1 MSTDAFWSTPTNELF
16 TELGSSDNGL
26 TAAAA
31 AAQLAKLPKARAH
44 NSKWRF
50 VGLFLGQFKSPIIL
64 ILLFAAGV
72 SAALG
77 DRTSSAIIFAIV
89 FASGVLGFWQEF
101 HAADAVQ
108 KLLALVQITANVIRG
123 GKLSEVPV
131 AQVVPGD
138 VFQLHAGDMIPA
150 DSLLIEST
158 DLFVNEAALTGEPFP
173 IEKTAG
179 VLPAETQLG
188 QRTN

>member
-1 MSTDAFWSTPTNELF
+1 MGTEAFWNSPPDELF
-16 TELGSSDNGL
+16 KQLDSSANGL

-31 AAQLAKLPKARAH
+31 AAQLAKLPKVKAH

-50 VGLFLGQFKSPIIL
+50 VGLFLGQFKSPIII

-77 DRTSSAIIFAIV
+77 DVPTAAIIFAIV
-89 FASGVLGFWQEF
+89 IASGTLGFWQEF

-108 KLLALVQITANVIRG
+108 KLLALVQITANVVRN
-123 GKLSEVPV
+123 GKPQEIPV
-131 AQVVPGD
+131 ALVLPGD
-138 VFQLHAGDMIPA
+138 VFLLHAGDMIPA
-150 DSLLIEST
+150 DSRLLEST

-173 IEKTAG
+173 IEKKSG
-179 VLPAETQLG
+179 VLP
-188 QRTN
+188 